1 MRKSILL
8 FFLISFCHR
17 LSAQKT
23 IVLEKIRCY
32 DINQPL
38 NYYLRNPKTAA
49 TITSQLNQSLL
60 KHLKMPL
67 SDTSQLPLE
76 LIDFK
81 YVPPDIR
88 PDYKNRDT
96 SILHLYIDLFESDP
110 YYYFRR
116 NKDKEFDSATI
127 KKTKTVFILR
137 ALLLDASQ
145 KLYKAETLDLLIG
158 EAETPAIGNKVN
170 NGIQL
175 VDLAVTEKTFTE
187 FFKTAM
193 DLLLNTTNPL
203 SSVQLNLQ
211 PAYMYDNYL
220 LPKTTGR
227 PRIFTTENKDI
238 TGYHYNAENELI
250 RFGKAEYEEIR
261 IRGKNAQKYPDA
273 IMKSINET
281 EHMRTSDFVFL
292 NQHCRDVLRDKDYYI
307 KMITQVDPAQIPEQ
321 QELLFTNFLEGDI
334 QYLFRNTD
342 TLARFSVLKKVTERT
357 NLVSRKLIGN
367 GIDTGTVYTSPY
379 NGISNS
385 SDWRVVYNY
394 VLNGTLQGLPFRI
407 KCSGAESNLKEFF
420 VKDKLVCIAD
430 GKFYP
435 KKFVVFDASL
445 SGEFLNQLF
454 AIGFNRFLE

>member
-60 KHLKMPL
+60 KYLKMPL

-220 LPKTTGR
+220 LQWLSLLTTYL
-227 PRIFTTENKDI
+227 T
-238 TGYHYNAENELI
+238 
-250 RFGKAEYEEIR
+250 
-261 IRGKNAQKYPDA
+261 
-273 IMKSINET
+273 
-281 EHMRTSDFVFL
+281 RT
-292 NQHCRDVLRDKDYYI
+292 
-307 KMITQVDPAQIPEQ
+307 
-321 QELLFTNFLEGDI
+321 LLC
-334 QYLFRNTD
+334 
-342 TLARFSVLKKVTERT
+342 FSVLSFH
-357 NLVSRKLIGN
+357 LP
-367 GIDTGTVYTSPY
+367 IDHCH
-379 NGISNS
+379 SNPNNTATLLMS
-385 SDWRVVYNY
+385 MHRY
-394 VLNGTLQGLPFRI
+394 VQHLLQWLSLLMTYLTLTL
-407 KCSGAESNLKEFF
+407 L
-420 VKDKLVCIAD
+420 
-430 GKFYP
+430 
-435 KKFVVFDASL
+435 
-445 SGEFLNQLF
+445 
-454 AIGFNRFLE
+454 